1 MKPIINPWW
10 IYLAEKSEALGTG
23 FLVTGILLASL
34 LIFWMVFNLTG
45 DLSKPPRYI
54 VVLVSIAILIGAL
67 LPSQKTILTMM
78 TVSQLTPN
86 NITLVWNTIE
96 DTIDYIIKNIEDLTD
111 EDD

>member
-45 DLSKPPRYI
+45 DVSKPPRYI
-54 VVLVSIAILIGAL
+54 VVLVSIAILIGVL

-86 NITLVWNTIE
+86 NITLVGNTIE